1 MKLEELL
8 GSELYAQVKAKID
21 EKNASEPDKL
31 KHVRYVDLS
40 EGEYV
45 GKGKYDTE
53 MERLNNIISGK
64 DTELTSAND
73 LIAQLKKDIK
83 GNEDMQ
89 GKITAYEGQ
98 VKDLQKQLEETNLNA
113 AIKVALMSE
122 KPVDVEYLTFKLHEK
137 MAADNAK
144 IELDDNGNIK
154 GWDRMLESLKAQC
167 PSMFNADQQ
176 KKIEEKKLPNDPNT
190 EGKSDPKS
198 LEDALRMAYESD
210 E

>member
-31 KHVRYVDLS
+31 KHVRYADLS

-53 MERLNNIISGK
+53 MERLNSIISGK

-73 LIAQLKKDIK
+73 LIAQLKKDSK

-98 VKDLQKQLEETNLNA
+98 VKDLQKQLEETKLNA

-122 KPVDVEYLTFKLHEK
+122 KPVDVEYLHLSCMKRWRQI
-137 MAADNAK
+137 MP
-144 IELDDNGNIK
+144 
-154 GWDRMLESLKAQC
+154 R
-167 PSMFNADQQ
+167 
-176 KKIEEKKLPNDPNT
+176 
-190 EGKSDPKS
+190 
-198 LEDALRMAYESD
+198 
-210 E
+210 